1 MANFPVIP
9 KNRIDTIRRADFELA
24 NQTRDAI
31 DRVAKA
37 IPDGGANER
46 ELRRIA
52 DASKGMEA
60 SLKEIADAHRETK
73 LYLATIAKATTGVD
87 LNTRAGRSGETDNVT
102 ALYAAA
108 IDTSGDVVERTI
120 PGKWFLQAK
129 FPTLRNI
136 VEFGQK
142 KPTRDKRDE
151 FIKRMIEA
159 AGQLDGLPAI
169 MKQRPEELGRFFD
182 LAPGV
187 LAAIEAAANPAA
199 GAPGG
204 GDNPA

>member
-1 MANFPVIP
+1 MADFPI
-9 KNRIDTIRRADFELA
+9 KARNRIDTIRRADFELA

-31 DRVAKA
+31 DRVANA
-37 IPDGGANER
+37 IPDGGANLG

-60 SLKEIADAHRETK
+60 SLKQIADAHKETK

-87 LNTRAGRSGETDNVT
+87 LNTRTGRSGETDNVT

-120 PGKWFLQAK
+120 PGRWFVQAK
-129 FPTLRNI
+129 FPTLKSI
-136 VEFGQK
+136 VDFGQK

-151 FIKRMIEA
+151 FARRMIES
-159 AGQLDGLPAI
+159 AGSLEGLPAI
-169 MKQRPEELGRFFD
+169 MKQRPEELRRFFD

-187 LAAIEAAANPAA
+187 LAAIEAAGDPAA
-199 GAPGG
+199 GAPGSG
-204 GDNPA
+204 GNPA